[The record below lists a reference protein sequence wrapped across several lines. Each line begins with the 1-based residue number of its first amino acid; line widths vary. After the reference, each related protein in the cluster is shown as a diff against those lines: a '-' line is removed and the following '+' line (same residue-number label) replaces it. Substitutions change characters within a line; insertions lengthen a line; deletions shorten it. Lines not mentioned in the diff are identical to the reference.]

1 MLDERSKP
9 WIGFNL
15 VKGIGPARLKSL
27 IEHFGSVDA
36 AWKATPNELQQ
47 TNLGAKLIEAMLKTR
62 SSDLLNQTW
71 DYLKQKKIGVL
82 TWQEPGY
89 PRYLLQIDLPPPVLY
104 VRGQLRDEDDW
115 AVAVVGTR
123 RMTKYG
129 RQAAQDMAGM
139 LARNGITV
147 VSGLARGIDSVAHRY
162 SLESNGRTI
171 AVLGCGIDRV
181 YPPENRDLA
190 KQISSQ
196 GAVITDYAPGTKPEA
211 SNFPARNRIISGL
224 VRAVVVVEAGSRSGA
239 LITSSFAAEQGR
251 EVLAV
256 PGSIF
261 APSSKGTNRL
271 IQQGAH
277 PLLDPQDIL
286 ELLNL
291 EMIHEHRSARSALP
305 ADATEAQL
313 YKILGGEALHVDEI
327 RAQTE
332 LPIEKVTAT
341 LTLMEL
347 KGIIR
352 QVGAMHYVAVH
363 EAVGE
368 YNLEENDPE

>member
-47 TNLGAKLIEAMLKTR
+47 TNLGAKLIEAMQKTR

>member
-1 MLDERSKP
+1 MLDERIKP

-15 VKGIGPARLKSL
+15 VKGIGPVRLKTL
-27 IEHFGSVDA
+27 VEHFGSVGA
-36 AWKATPNELQQ
+36 AWGATANELRQ
-47 TNLGAKLIEAMLKTR
+47 TSLGAKLIESMLEVR
-62 SSDLLNQTW
+62 SSGALNRTW
-71 DYLKQKKIGVL
+71 DYLQQNKIGVL
-82 TWQEPGY
+82 TWQEAGY
-89 PRYLLQIDLPPPVLY
+89 PRYLMQIDLPPPVLY
-104 VRGQLRDEDDW
+104 VRGELCDEDDW

-129 RQAAQDMAGM
+129 RQAAQDVAGI

-147 VSGLARGIDSVAHRY
+147 VSGLARGIDSVAHRQ
-162 SLESNGRTI
+162 SLESNGRTL

-190 KQISSQ
+190 EQISLQ

-224 VRAVVVVEAGSRSGA
+224 ARAVVVVEAGSRSGA
-239 LITSSFAAEQGR
+239 LITASFAADQGR
-251 EVLAV
+251 EVLAI
-256 PGSIF
+256 PGNIF
-261 APSSKGTNRL
+261 TPSSKGTNRL

-277 PLLDPQDIL
+277 PMLDPQDIL

-291 EMIHEHRSARSALP
+291 EMINEHRSARTALP
-305 ADATEAQL
+305 EDATEAQL
-313 YKILGGEALHVDEI
+313 YHILGREALHVDEI
-327 RAQTE
+327 RAQSN

-363 EAVGE
+363 ESFGD
-368 YNLEENDPE
+368 YNIEENKPG